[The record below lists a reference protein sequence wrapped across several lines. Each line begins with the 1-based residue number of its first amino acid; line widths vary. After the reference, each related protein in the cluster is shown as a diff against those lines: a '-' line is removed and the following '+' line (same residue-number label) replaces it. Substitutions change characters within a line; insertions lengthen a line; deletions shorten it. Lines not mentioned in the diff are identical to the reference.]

1 MDQSLETELEKAKDL
16 AKRERSTEAL
26 LLLDQLASQYP
37 HDAWVLATRA
47 YVLGREGDTEGAI
60 RNWSDAIAICAQ
72 EPHFF
77 FIRGIELLKIGK
89 FHDSVADFTKAISL
103 SEEYESIYYKL
114 PAYLCRAD
122 ANARLRNFIEA
133 RRDCESVPSDLR
145 FWTDH
150 LITKE
155 EVLSRCV

>member
-1 MDQSLETELEKAKDL
+1 MDHSLKTELQKAKDL
-16 AKRERSTEAL
+16 AKCERSKEAL
-26 LLLDQLASQYP
+26 LLLDRLAAQYP
-37 HDAWVLATRA
+37 HDAWVPATRA

-60 RNWSDAIAICAQ
+60 RKWSDAIALCAL

-77 FIRGIELLKIGK
+77 FIRGIELLKAGK
-89 FHDSVADFTKAISL
+89 FHDSVADFTKAINL
-103 SEEYESIYYKL
+103 SEEYESTYYKL

-133 RRDCESVPSDLR
+133 RRDCESISSDLR
-145 FWTDH
+145 LWTDH